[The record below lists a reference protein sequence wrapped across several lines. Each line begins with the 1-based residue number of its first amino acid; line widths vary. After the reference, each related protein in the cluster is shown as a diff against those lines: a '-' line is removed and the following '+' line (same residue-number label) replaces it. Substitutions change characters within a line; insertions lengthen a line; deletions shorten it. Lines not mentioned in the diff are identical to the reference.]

1 MRKISNESSCLLSI
15 NSNNDRS
22 YSKRDFTR
30 DNPWPAIPVPRYRGR
45 VYRPALSRIHGWIV
59 GCFRR
64 AARSSL
70 AYECAKKWT
79 DASIVTHSVCI
90 CRAEPPHFRH
100 DSKAQRRNKSDERR
114 RCTRSFVSRNKMRG
128 ETHACR
134 ISNRGF
140 RFQPLN
146 RFSRNFERSWVY
158 RSFGPLSMFRTSM
171 LKKNF
176 KWN

>member
-1 MRKISNESSCLLSI
+1 MRKISSNESSCLLSI

-22 YSKRDFTR
+22 YSKRDFAR

-114 RCTRSFVSRNKMRG
+114 RCTRSFVSG
-128 ETHACR
+128 R
-134 ISNRGF
+134 IKWEERRVRAGF
-140 RFQPLN
+140 RIEDFDSNPWIGFQGI
-146 RFSRNFERSWVY
+146 SRDR
-158 RSFGPLSMFRTSM
+158 GPQ
-171 LKKNF
+171 
-176 KWN
+176 